1 MSINHVSYE
10 VTCIAEIIILW
21 ETFCISMFLD
31 IKNLNCTCVFC
42 ISKTYI
48 VSVFLGV
55 ENTPCLAVS
64 DAQKT

>member
-1 MSINHVSYE
+1 MSINHVSYQ

-31 IKNLNCTCVFC
+31 IKNLNCTCDFC
-42 ISKTYI
+42 ISKTFI
-48 VSVFLGV
+48 ASVFLGV